1 MMDGHNTAMGMCQS
15 RIPATVKEPSRVAGG
30 TRARQSCR

>member
-1 MMDGHNTAMGMCQS
+1 MMDGHNTAMGVRQP
-15 RIPATVKEPSRVAGG
+15 RVPATVKEPSHVAGG